1 MRVQYKHT
9 NCDDL
14 YLSEAQ
20 EGNEKKEDEAEGG
33 RDAGVLEE
41 FRVTSSSGCG
51 HVIAGCAEVFV
62 TTEIITD
69 LLIWIY
75 LIFLIQIHRF
85 MTAEKF
91 IGKFGLGIRFKSI
104 VNQIQINDLDMRSS
118 FFSVFCGVAKLP

>member
-62 TTEIITD
+62 TTEIIKHPVNLD
-69 LLIWIY
+69 LFNIS
-75 LIFLIQIHRF
+75 H
-85 MTAEKF
+85 
-91 IGKFGLGIRFKSI
+91 S
-104 VNQIQINDLDMRSS
+104 NSS
-118 FFSVFCGVAKLP
+118 FHDC

>member
-69 LLIWIY
+69 LLIY
-75 LIFLIQIHRF
+75 HLCRF
-85 MTAEKF
+85 ILYFSFKF
-91 IGKFGLGIRFKSI
+91 IVS
-104 VNQIQINDLDMRSS
+104 
-118 FFSVFCGVAKLP
+118 